1 MVVRKVLKWL
11 GMLALWGA
19 AGAALAQAPAGTC
32 ADPGSS
38 LLWQVTG
45 NDIDQRGLTLHLF
58 GSIHLGKPEF
68 YPLHPRIESTFRAA
82 DKLVFE
88 IDPLAAAEPE
98 NALRMQLRGMLP
110 SGQTLVDVV
119 SPQALDNLRGVLAR
133 FGIPL
138 ENFMTMKPW
147 LLTLFL
153 ANVQASTLGYS
164 AEHGLEG
171 YFMAQRAPGT
181 AIGELETLEQQV
193 DMLDSL
199 DPEMLLGYS
208 LQDFDDSAVEI
219 EALIGAWRCAD
230 LAALSERLFSDLKAF
245 EQESDPAQRAALEAL
260 YRRIYTDRN
269 VVMANGIHALAQG
282 DNGAVFVVVGS
293 AHLLGVG
300 SVVELLQERGYTVT
314 PVRLD

>member
-1 MVVRKVLKWL
+1 MLVRKLLLWLSTLVLWS
-11 GMLALWGA
+11 A
-19 AGAALAQAPAGTC
+19 AGAAVAQAPAGTC

-45 NDIDQRGLTLHLF
+45 NGIDQRGLALHLF

-68 YPLHPRIESTFRAA
+68 YPLHTRIEGTFRAA

-88 IDPLAAAEPE
+88 IDPVAAAEPQ

-110 SGQTLVDVV
+110 SGQTLGDVV
-119 SPQALDNLRGVLAR
+119 SPAALDNLRTVLDR

-138 ENFMTMKPW
+138 NNFMTMKPW

-153 ANVQASTLGYS
+153 ANVQATSLGYS

-181 AIGELETLEQQV
+181 TIGELETLDQQV

-199 DPEMLLGYS
+199 DPELLLGYS
-208 LQDFDDSAVEI
+208 LKDFDDSAAEM
-219 EALIGAWRCAD
+219 EELIAAWRCAD
-230 LAALSERLFSDLKAF
+230 VDALSERLFSDLKAL
-245 EQESDPAQRAALEAL
+245 EAETDPAERAALESL

-269 VVMANGIHALAQG
+269 VVMADGVDALAQG
-282 DNGAVFVVVGS
+282 EGGAVFVVVGS
-293 AHLLGVG
+293 AHLLGAG
-300 SVVELLQERGYTVT
+300 SVVELLQNRGYTVT